1 MLIVILTILFLAIN
15 GWTMLMFKLDKV
27 QAIAG
32 ERRVPEANLLM
43 LAFIGGTPGAFA
55 ARHLFRHKTRK
66 EPFSTQLMVIA
77 VVQVGALIGWFLF

>member
-1 MLIVILTILFLAIN
+1 MLIIILTILFLAIN
-15 GWTMLMFKLDKV
+15 GWTMLMFKADKM

-77 VVQVGALIGWFLF
+77 VVQVGALIGWFLL